1 MKLALI
7 IEHFNPTR
15 GGAEHF
21 TVWLAEQL
29 AARTDP
35 RGGRTHEVHVICHD
49 LAAQVNRYR
58 QATQR
63 ASHDADRSHQAHP
76 PAPGEHVLPDGIRV
90 HRMRGMRLNSGLG
103 FRRFGRRAAQCAREV
118 APDVIHSMTV
128 AYPGDLY
135 HPHAGIYAAIQA
147 QAVASRDTNA
157 SAKWKQLMLQLS
169 LKQRTLIALERRA
182 LTANRFFLG
191 TPGPRRI
198 ISLSP
203 MMTRQF
209 RESYPDL
216 DPRKIV
222 DLPNPRMT
230 PAAALDPAR
239 AAADREWFRS
249 HYRLEPLDRVA
260 IFVGHDFRR
269 KGLRFAIEAIAKTHT
284 RWKLLIVGLGKARE
298 YIDLADELKL
308 GETSPAGPRVLFVGP
323 TRETDRAYAA
333 ADALLLPTFYD
344 SFGLVAVEALSHG
357 LPVVSTA
364 FLGAGDWVARH
375 RVGTIGPTPR
385 DTDQMAAALD
395 ALPRPGTPQLHALAA
410 RAREAGDMM
419 PPDRYL
425 DRLETLYTEIKN
437 DR

>member
-21 TVWLAEQL
+21 TVWLAGQL
-29 AARTDP
+29 VRRTDASGK
-35 RGGRTHEVHVICHD
+35 RKHEVHVICHD

-76 PAPGEHVLPDGIRV
+76 PAPGEEAVPDGIHV
-90 HRMRGMRLNSGLG
+90 HRLRGMRLNSGLG
-103 FRRFGRRAAQCAREV
+103 FRRFGRRAAQCAREL
-118 APDVIHSMTV
+118 APDIIHSMTV

-147 QAVASRDTNA
+147 QAVASRDTSA

-182 LTANRFFLG
+182 LTGSRFFIG
-191 TPGPRRI
+191 IPGPRKI

-209 RESYPDL
+209 RESYPEL
-216 DPRKIV
+216 SPQKIV

-230 PAAALDPAR
+230 PAAALDPVRSAG
-239 AAADREWFRS
+239 DREWFRA
-249 HYRLEPLDRVA
+249 HYRLDPRDRVA

-269 KGLRFAIEAIAKTHT
+269 KGLRFAIETIAKTRT

-308 GETSPAGPRVLFVGP
+308 GETNPAGPRVLFVGP

-357 LPVVSTA
+357 LPVISTS
-364 FLGAGDWVARH
+364 FLGAGDLVSRH
-375 RVGTIGPTPR
+375 QVGTIVPAPR

-395 ALPRPGTPQLHALAA
+395 ALPRVGTPEHAALAA
-410 RAREAGDMM
+410 RARKASDIM
-419 PPDRYL
+419 PPDVYL
-425 DRLETLYTEIKN
+425 DRLETLYTELKN
-437 DR
+437 DQ